1 MKLIDFT
8 LSILFVL
15 VVSLALIKV
24 NLVFEFKRNFEHLDK
39 VQQKIS
45 SLDNQKTK
53 LNLEISLIKSSPFI
67 YERAIDLGMREPD
80 SVD

>member
-1 MKLIDFT
+1 MKFLDIVLLI
-8 LSILFVL
+8 LLVL
-15 VVSLALIKV
+15 VTFVSLVKV
-24 NLVFEFKRNFEHLDK
+24 NLVFEYKRNFEYLDK

-53 LNLEISLIKSSPFI
+53 LKLEISLIKSSPFI
-67 YERAIDLGMREPD
+67 YKRAIDLGMKEPE

>member
-1 MKLIDFT
+1 MKLIDIV
-8 LSILFVL
+8 LIILL
-15 VVSLALIKV
+15 ILATSLALVKV
-24 NLVFEFKRNFEHLDK
+24 NLVFEYKRNFEHLDK

-45 SLDNQKTK
+45 SLDSQRTK

-67 YERAIDLGMREPD
+67 YEKALDLGMKEPE

>member
-1 MKLIDFT
+1 MKFLDIVLT
-8 LSILFVL
+8 ILLVFVTC
-15 VVSLALIKV
+15 LALVKV

-45 SLDNQKTK
+45 SLNNQKTK

-67 YERAIDLGMREPD
+67 YERALDLGMKEPE

>member
-1 MKLIDFT
+1 MKLIDIF

-15 VVSLALIKV
+15 VVCLALVKV

-39 VQQKIS
+39 IQQKIS

-67 YERAIDLGMREPD
+67 YERAIDLGMREPKSED
-80 SVD
+80 

>member
-1 MKLIDFT
+1 MKLLD
-8 LSILFVL
+8 FVL
-15 VVSLALIKV
+15 LSLLVLVTCLALVKV
-24 NLVFEFKRNFEHLDK
+24 ILVFDYKRNFEHLDK

-67 YERAIDLGMREPD
+67 YERAIDLGMKEPE

>member
-1 MKLIDFT
+1 MKLTDIF

-15 VVSLALIKV
+15 VVCLALVKV

-39 VQQKIS
+39 IQQKIS

-67 YERAIDLGMREPD
+67 YERAIDLGMREPRSED
-80 SVD
+80 

>member
-1 MKLIDFT
+1 MKFLDIVLT
-8 LSILFVL
+8 ILLVFVTC
-15 VVSLALIKV
+15 LALVKV

-45 SLDNQKTK
+45 SLNNQKTK

-67 YERAIDLGMREPD
+67 YERALDLGMKEPESMD
-80 SVD
+80 

>member
-1 MKLIDFT
+1 MKLIDIILST
-8 LSILFVL
+8 LFIL
-15 VVSLALIKV
+15 VVCLALVKV

-39 VQQKIS
+39 VQEKIS

-67 YERAIDLGMREPD
+67 YERAIDLGMSEPKSED
-80 SVD
+80 

>member
-1 MKLIDFT
+1 MKLIDIF

-15 VVSLALIKV
+15 LVCLALVKV

-39 VQQKIS
+39 IQQKIS

-67 YERAIDLGMREPD
+67 YERAIDLGMREPKSED
-80 SVD
+80 

>member
-1 MKLIDFT
+1 MKLIDIF

-15 VVSLALIKV
+15 VVCLALVKV

-39 VQQKIS
+39 IQQKIS

-67 YERAIDLGMREPD
+67 YERAIDLGMREPRSED
-80 SVD
+80 

>member
-1 MKLIDFT
+1 MKLIDII
-8 LSILFVL
+8 LIDSIC
-15 VVSLALIKV
+15 SSRYLALVKV

-67 YERAIDLGMREPD
+67 YERAIDLGMREPESED
-80 SVD
+80 

>member
-1 MKLIDFT
+1 MKLIDII
-8 LSILFVL
+8 LSALFVI
-15 VVSLALIKV
+15 VICLALVKV
-24 NLVFEFKRNFEHLDK
+24 KLVFEFKRNFEYLDK

-67 YERAIDLGMREPD
+67 YERAIDLGMREPESED
-80 SVD
+80 